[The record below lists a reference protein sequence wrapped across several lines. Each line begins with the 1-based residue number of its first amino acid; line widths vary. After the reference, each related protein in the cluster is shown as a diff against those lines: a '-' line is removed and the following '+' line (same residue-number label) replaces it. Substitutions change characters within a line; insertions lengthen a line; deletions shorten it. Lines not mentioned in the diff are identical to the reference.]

1 MVFQTSVADDDG
13 DAFSLA
19 PPAKELHGDGEVGAG
34 GEAGE
39 DAFLTDEAAGPMDG
53 LIVWWP
59 RYSRRPSPFKFLAGQ

>member
-39 DAFLTDEAAGPMDG
+39 DAFLMDEAAGPMDG
-53 LIVWWP
+53 LTV
-59 RYSRRPSPFKFLAGQ
+59 